1 MSSQISQTSRTEGVG
16 QSGGTAVDDR
26 AADSGHSGTGTEPG
40 DAPGSGGRPAQ
51 PPARPRFRSRLSVQ
65 NWVHL
70 ILAGFV
76 IVVCGCT
83 AVGGVFLSRTNDRTT
98 ALVDRIQPARSAS
111 LQLQKALLDQE
122 TGARGYALSGD
133 VSFLQPYEQGV
144 RDERVYRA
152 RVGAFTGSGRP
163 YAQDLER
170 LRLAAQKWRSEQA
183 EPLIAAVR
191 AGGRGAASVAQIA
204 RSKSAFDGLRADM
217 AVQQRHIEDDAA
229 RARAGLDAARRTQ
242 DRVLIALLAAFAL
255 VVVTL
260 SVLLHRIVG
269 RPLNALRV
277 SSGTVR
283 GGDFHHRIEIGGPAD
298 VRAVGAAVE
307 DMRRRLADEL
317 GDSLERETLLAGQA
331 EELRR
336 SNSELEQFAYV
347 ASHDL
352 QEPLRKVA
360 SFCQLLEKRYGEVL
374 DDRGKQ
380 YIDFAVDGAKR
391 MQVLINDLLTFS
403 RVGRVLDGWKTV
415 CLDASL
421 DGALANLA
429 LAAEESGSTVVRTDP
444 LPEVTGDPT
453 ALAML
458 WQNLIGNAVK
468 FRRPGHPSV
477 VTVGCTA
484 DGDSWHVTVADNG
497 IGVAPEFAEKIFVI
511 FQRLH
516 ARDEYD
522 GTGIGL
528 ALCRKIVEFHGGRIW
543 LDESVTEGACIHFTL
558 PVSPA
563 PAPAPALTAEHPT
576 TEQGDTA

>member
-1 MSSQISQTSRTEGVG
+1 MSSQTV
-16 QSGGTAVDDR
+16 SG
-26 AADSGHSGTGTEPG
+26 GHSGGDHSDTGTAPD
-40 DAPGSGGRPAQ
+40 DADLSCDLSAES
-51 PPARPRFRSRLSVQ
+51 PARRRPGFRSRLSVQ
-65 NWVHL
+65 DWVRL

-76 IVVCGCT
+76 VVVCGCT

-98 ALVDRIQPARSAS
+98 ALVDHIQPARSAAF
-111 LQLQKALLDQE
+111 QLQKALLDQE

-133 VSFLQPYEQGV
+133 ESFLEPYEQGI

-152 RVGAFTGSGRP
+152 RVGAFTGTGRP
-163 YAQDLER
+163 YGPDVDR
-170 LRLAAQKWRSEQA
+170 IRLAAQKWRSEQA

-191 AGGRGAASVAQIA
+191 AKGPGAASGERVA

-217 AVQQRHIEDDAA
+217 AVQQRHIEADGV
-229 RARAGLDAARRTQ
+229 RARAGLDASRHTQ
-242 DRVLIALLAAFAL
+242 NRVLIALLVAFAL

-269 RPLNALRV
+269 RPLYALRT
-277 SSGTVR
+277 SSETVR
-283 GGDFHHRIEIGGPAD
+283 GGEFHHRIEIGGPAD

-317 GDSLERETLLAGQA
+317 GDSLERETLLAGQT

-360 SFCQLLEKRYGEVL
+360 SFCQLLEKRYGDEL

-403 RVGRVLDGWKTV
+403 RVGRVLDDSRQTV
-415 CLDASL
+415 CLDTSL
-421 DGALANLA
+421 DRALANLA
-429 LAAEESGSTVVRTDP
+429 LVTEESGATVVRQDP
-444 LPEVTGDPT
+444 LPEITGEPT
-453 ALAML
+453 SLVML

-468 FRRPGHPSV
+468 FRRAGHPSV

-484 DGDSWHVTVADNG
+484 EGDSWHVTVADNG

-516 ARDEYD
+516 ARDEFE

-558 PVSPA
+558 PVNPGPA
-563 PAPAPALTAEHPT
+563 PLATGHPT
-576 TEQGDTA
+576 TTTATATATATAQGDTA

>member
-1 MSSQISQTSRTEGVG
+1 M
-16 QSGGTAVDDR
+16 
-26 AADSGHSGTGTEPG
+26 
-40 DAPGSGGRPAQ
+40 
-51 PPARPRFRSRLSVQ
+51 Q

-76 IVVCGCT
+76 VVVCGCT
-83 AVGGVFLSRTNDRTT
+83 AVGGVFLARTNDRTT

-111 LQLQKALLDQE
+111 FQLQKALLDQE
-122 TGARGYALSGD
+122 TGVRGYALSGD
-133 VSFLQPYEQGV
+133 ESFLEPYEQGI
-144 RDERVYRA
+144 RDERLYRA
-152 RVGAFTGSGRP
+152 RVGAFIGTGRP

-170 LRLAAQKWRSEQA
+170 IRLAALKWRGEQA
-183 EPLIAAVR
+183 GPLIAAVR
-191 AGGRGAASVAQIA
+191 AEGPGTASAGRVA

-217 AVQQRHIEDDAA
+217 AVQQRHIEAEAA
-229 RARAGLDAARRTQ
+229 RARSGLDASRRTQ
-242 DRVLIALLAAFAL
+242 NRVLIALLAAFAL

-269 RPLNALRV
+269 RPLYALRT
-277 SSGTVR
+277 SSETVR
-283 GGDFHHRIEIGGPAD
+283 GGEFHHRIEVTGPAD
-298 VRAVGAAVE
+298 VRAVGAAVD

-317 GDSLERETLLAGQA
+317 ADSLERETLLAGQT

-360 SFCQLLEKRYGEVL
+360 SFCQLLEKRYGDEL

-415 CLDASL
+415 GLGTSL
-421 DGALANLA
+421 DRALANLA
-429 LAAEESGSTVVRTDP
+429 LVTEESGATVVRPDP

-453 ALAML
+453 SLAML

-468 FRRPGHPSV
+468 FRRAGHPSV
-477 VTVGCTA
+477 ITVGCTA
-484 DGDSWHVTVADNG
+484 EGDSWHVTVSDNG

-516 ARDEYD
+516 ARDEYE

-543 LDESVTEGACIHFTL
+543 LDESVAEGACIHFTL
-558 PVSPA
+558 PVVPD
-563 PAPAPALTAEHPT
+563 PALAADRST
-576 TEQGDTA
+576 TPQGETP

>member
-1 MSSQISQTSRTEGVG
+1 MSSQVIS
-16 QSGGTAVDDR
+16 GTAGDGGIPPED
-26 AADSGHSGTGTEPG
+26 AAESGS
-40 DAPGSGGRPAQ
+40 PADTVV
-51 PPARPRFRSRLSVQ
+51 PTARPGLRSRLSVQ

-76 IVVCGCT
+76 VVVCGCT

-111 LQLQKALLDQE
+111 FQLQKALLDQE

-133 VSFLQPYEQGV
+133 TSFLEPYEQGR
-144 RDERVYRA
+144 RDEQRYRA
-152 RVGAFTGSGRP
+152 GVEAFTGSGSP
-163 YAQDLER
+163 YAQDLDR
-170 LRLAAQKWRSEQA
+170 IRLAAEKWRSEQA
-183 EPLIAAVR
+183 EPLIATVR
-191 AGGRGAASVAQIA
+191 AKGRGGASEARIG

-217 AVQQRHIEDDAA
+217 AVQQRHIEAA
-229 RARAGLDAARRTQ
+229 QTRARAGLDASRHTQ
-242 DRVLIALLAAFAL
+242 NQVLIALLAAFAL
-255 VVVTL
+255 VVIVL
-260 SVLLHRIVG
+260 SLLLHRIVG

-277 SSGTVR
+277 SSDTVR
-283 GGDFHHRIEIGGPAD
+283 GGDFHRRIEVRGPSD

-317 GDSLERETLLAGQA
+317 AESLERETLLAGQA
-331 EELRR
+331 DELRR

-360 SFCQLLEKRYGEVL
+360 SFCQLLEKRYAEVL

-403 RVGRVLDGWKTV
+403 RVGRVLDSRRTV
-415 CLDASL
+415 CLDSSL
-421 DGALANLA
+421 DRALANLA
-429 LAAEESGSTVVRTDP
+429 FATEETGAAVVRTDP

-453 ALAML
+453 ALVML

-468 FRRPGHPSV
+468 FRRAGHPCV
-477 VTVGCTA
+477 VTVGCTG
-484 DGDSWHVTVADNG
+484 DGDTWHMTVSDNG

-543 LDESVTEGACIHFTL
+543 LDESMTEGARIHFTL
-558 PVSPA
+558 PVRSGADAAGPVA
-563 PAPAPALTAEHPT
+563 VAAEHPT
-576 TEQGDTA
+576 TAQEATA